1 MTFITFIYKIGN
13 NPKTYYGKYNVDYVS
28 DDHEGLDNFVVR
40 PILMRGLNE
49 YRKQKNLPKLK
60 AKIHLGIL
68 SFSNNRYIP
77 TFSSKKEIKT
87 VDFYCDYDE
96 KIYMNGKQIHIPNG
110 GG

>member
-13 NPKTYYGKYNVDYVS
+13 NPKTYYGKYNTKYVS

-40 PILMRGLNE
+40 PFLMRGLNE

-60 AKIHLGIL
+60 AKIQLGIL
-68 SFSNNRYIP
+68 
-77 TFSSKKEIKT
+77 SSKKEIKAF
-87 VDFYCDYDE
+87 DFYCDYDE